1 MNRMEIKRKQL
12 MLAANILGIVTMA
25 VLARLI
31 GDLGMAYFAGA
42 AECYIL
48 LQIMFLSCVP
58 DCMAKMVRSRIAK
71 GQYKNVA
78 KVYRTSFFYCIAAG
92 LLGSFL
98 LFGSSG
104 FLMARLLHMQEAVLA
119 LKILAPAFFVNA
131 VIAVLQ
137 GYFEGIGTAM
147 PSIIAG
153 IIKQIFFL
161 TFAILFGWMLFRYG
175 EKVSLLLHNT
185 KFANMYGAAGVAI
198 GLVCAGVIT
207 LCFLF
212 LVYLGAGRRAG
223 RKYRDGMRLTENGME
238 ICRLMLIT
246 MVPLACQRFLLRAD
260 TLLGLAFYQQNQTKD
275 TEGLILYG
283 AYYGKYLVF
292 TGLLIILVLL
302 SSSKMDY
309 AVIHATKKEE
319 YKSARDYLSAGIQS
333 LFLSGAFFAAISL
346 ALSPQLMNLIFG
358 SGAGTDY
365 AALYLRHG
373 FLLIIAL
380 PMGIWFFG
388 VLMTIGKRNTV
399 LLCILS
405 SFLLYILF
413 SAIGLKVTGG
423 NPIILVYAKW
433 FASLLFCLLGGF
445 FLMRLLR
452 YSPDWLHLFVFPTAA
467 CAVTGLCVFLLN
479 KALVSLI
486 GELLTCI
493 ICILAGGFCYLILIL
508 VLKCVREK
516 DLSLLPGGKWIRG
529 LGSLLHLI

>member
-1 MNRMEIKRKQL
+1 MIRMEIRRKQL
-12 MLAANILGIVTMA
+12 MLAANILGLITMA

-48 LQIMFLSCVP
+48 LQIILLSCVP
-58 DCMAKMVRSRIAK
+58 ECMAKMVRSRIAK
-71 GQYKNVA
+71 GQYKNVT
-78 KVYRTSFFYCIAAG
+78 KVYRTSFLYCITAG
-92 LLGSFL
+92 VAGSLL
-98 LFGSSG
+98 LFCSSG
-104 FLMARLLHMQEAVLA
+104 FLLVRILHMQEGVLA
-119 LKILAPAFFVNA
+119 LKILAPAFLVNA

-161 TFAILFGWMLFRYG
+161 TFAILFSYILFRYG

-185 KFANMYGAAGVAI
+185 KFANMYGAAGAAT

-223 RKYRDGMRLTENGME
+223 RKYRDGMRLTESSME

-246 MVPLACQRFLLRAD
+246 LAPLACQRFLLRAD
-260 TLLGLAFYQQNQTKD
+260 TLLGLVFYQQNQVKD
-275 TEGLILYG
+275 TEGLTLYG

-292 TGLLIILVLL
+292 AGLLSLLVLL
-302 SSSKMDY
+302 FVSKMDY
-309 AVIHATKKEE
+309 AVIHAAKKEE
-319 YKSARDYLSAGIQS
+319 NKSARDYLSAGIQA
-333 LFLSGAFFAAISL
+333 LFLSGAFFAMISL
-346 ALSPQLMNLIFG
+346 VLAPHLMNLIFG

-365 AALYLRHG
+365 AAMCLRHG
-373 FLLIIAL
+373 FLLIVVL

-388 VLMTIGKRNTV
+388 ILMTIGKRNTV
-399 LLCILS
+399 LLHILS
-405 SFLLYILF
+405 SFLFYILF
-413 SAIGLKVTGG
+413 SAIGLKAAGG
-423 NPIILVYAKW
+423 NPVVLVYAKW
-433 FASLLFCLLGGF
+433 LASMLFCILCGF
-445 FLMRLLR
+445 FLMRMLR
-452 YSPDWLHLFVFPTAA
+452 YSPDWLHLFAFPTAA
-467 CAVTGLCVFLLN
+467 CTVTGLCLFLLS
-479 KALVSLI
+479 KALVSLV

-493 ICILAGGFCYLILIL
+493 ICLPVGGFCYLILIL
-508 VLKCVREK
+508 ALKCVRDR